1 MKRKRVHGIR
11 PEEAR
16 GACVWEYA
24 RESRLL
30 REEFPDN
37 LLMYRVGSF
46 PLEICFLSA
55 IRSRI
60 GSEHF
65 LRVPWPSIAAAI
77 RREVSYFREAPIR
90 MERGVYPV
98 KLVKGDIAAQ
108 ETGHIIVKISLYEDK
123 SEVLKAVGSVYD
135 EYRNKIPST
144 SLRGRSTDWLARIQ
158 WLEWHRMKR
167 RGLSY
172 RDIALEQTP
181 DAEDEQLESEIRK
194 VKRGVSKVRKIFHEL
209 FPFLPLS
216 ELTRATFWG

>member
-1 MKRKRVHGIR
+1 VKRKGKAGIR

-24 RESRLL
+24 RESRTL
-30 REEFPDN
+30 REKFPDM
-37 LLMYRVGSF
+37 LMNSSG
-46 PLEICFLSA
+46 PLTLETSFLSA
-55 IRSRI
+55 IRFGM

-65 LRVPWPSIAAAI
+65 LRVPWTTLAAAI
-77 RREVSYFREAPIR
+77 RREVSHFREAPIR
-90 MERGVYPV
+90 IERGVYPV
-98 KLVKGDIAAQ
+98 KLVKGYIAEE
-108 ETGHIIVKISLYEDK
+108 ETGHIIVKISLYEDRG
-123 SEVLKAVGSVYD
+123 EVLKAVGRVYD
-135 EYRNKIPST
+135 EYREKIPRA

-158 WLEWHRMKR
+158 WLEWYRMKR

-194 VKRGVSKVRKIFHEL
+194 VKRGVSNVRKIFHEL

-216 ELTRATFWG
+216 ELI